1 LKVVAKRRCA
11 ILDKATLLKKGFKI
25 LDPNRFMWTLK
36 NIIMIN
42 MLSGWRIGRILM
54 RKKTR
59 LLKQGLSFVFDG
71 LANIDA

>member
-1 LKVVAKRRCA
+1 
-11 ILDKATLLKKGFKI
+11 
-25 LDPNRFMWTLK
+25 MWTLK